1 MSDRLEITFAPLNAD
16 PETVTVVLAGDGL
29 ALGTKARELETKS
42 AGAVSKAAAAADYKG
57 KYKSTIEILA
67 PAKLGIDRL
76 LVAGL
81 GKTSTLTPQQ
91 CVDLGG
97 ALLGAIQNR
106 KTSSA
111 SVIVDVDGAGDL
123 TPEQLA
129 ANIAQGALLRHY
141 NFKKYFTKK
150 SNDDAAPDKDGLKK
164 LVIHVAASG

>member
-29 ALGTKARELETKS
+29 ALGTKARELESKS

-81 GKTSTLTPQQ
+81 GKTSTLTPPATSAPSSSQQ
-91 CVDLGG
+91 TSRKARYCVTT
-97 ALLGAIQNR
+97 
-106 KTSSA
+106 TS
-111 SVIVDVDGAGDL
+111 
-123 TPEQLA
+123 
-129 ANIAQGALLRHY
+129 
-141 NFKKYFTKK
+141 K
-150 SNDDAAPDKDGLKK
+150 SISRRSRAMMVRQIRTA
-164 LVIHVAASG
+164 